1 MLLMENPYTLIVKD
15 RKQMVLIENP
25 IYIDC

>member
-1 MLLMENPYTLIVKD
+1 MVLMENPYTLIVKH
-15 RKQMVLIENP
+15 RKQMVLIENL